1 MDLSLAEAA
10 LSRGNIRD
18 LCQQLESLFP
28 QDAEMDRVRGLVQYA
43 VDGAAPT
50 IATGEQASIFLGS
63 ISETRRI
70 LSGAPLPRLHHLRIG
85 EELDFLSDRSGADGW
100 TLEQSLNFL
109 LLGRIRPTR
118 RSVVVTAMRDDGIY
132 ILEWVA
138 HYLSLGFDHII
149 VYTNDNADGSEEL
162 LRLLA
167 GHAVITLIES
177 QTSGTV
183 PPESKGFGH
192 ALHLLHDLR
201 DFEWAL
207 FVDSDEYFIP
217 GPEYAGSI
225 ANLLCAIHSRFPDR
239 VPSGVCYD
247 WLWFVSGM
255 AFKRTPDL
263 LLERFQH
270 ARPHHLTKSLAR
282 IQDVL
287 SMRRDH
293 YPETKAGGLLV
304 DSVFDPI
311 NLDSIYNKVPQ
322 YRGGQVNHYWARS
335 FEEFA
340 VKKAR
345 GSTMKMATN
354 LYDRPFAKFFTWNDY
369 ETPQNHYL
377 PDPSLLSNVKHQIER
392 LKALEG
398 VRTAAALID
407 VNFSRM
413 VHLIADQAQLR
424 KIYEESKT
432 EPTAL

>member
-1 MDLSLAEAA
+1 MDLSRAESA
-10 LSRGNIRD
+10 LSRGDVRD
-18 LCQQLESLFP
+18 LCKQLKLLFP
-28 QDAEMDRVRGLVQYA
+28 KDAAKGRIRKLVQYA
-43 VDGAAPT
+43 LDGTEAPAAKDSR
-50 IATGEQASIFLGS
+50 ASVFLNSIF
-63 ISETRRI
+63 ETRRI
-70 LSGAPLPRLHHLRIG
+70 LRGALLPRLRHLDIG
-85 EELDFLSDRSGADGW
+85 AELDFLADGEGVNGW

-109 LLGRIRPTR
+109 LLGKIQPTR

-138 HYLSLGFDHII
+138 HYLALGFDHIVI
-149 VYTNDNADGSEEL
+149 YTNDNADGSEEL

-167 GHAVITLIES
+167 EHGAITLIES

-183 PPESKGFGH
+183 PPESKGYGH

-217 GPEYAGSI
+217 GPEYGGSI
-225 ANLLCAIHSRFPDR
+225 ANLLSGIQSRFPDR

-255 AFKRTPDL
+255 VFKRAPQL

-270 ARPHHLTKSLAR
+270 ARPHHLTKSLVR

-304 DSVFDPI
+304 DSIFDPI
-311 NLDSIYNKVPQ
+311 SLDSIYNKVPQ
-322 YRGGQVNHYWARS
+322 YRGGQINHYWARS

-340 VKKAR
+340 IKKAR
-345 GSTMKMATN
+345 GSTLELEAN
-354 LYDRPFAKFFTWNDY
+354 LYDRPSAKFFSWNGY
-369 ETPQNHYL
+369 ETPENYY
-377 PDPSLLSNVKHQIER
+377 PTDPNLLSNIKRQIER
-392 LKALEG
+392 LKTLEG
-398 VRTAAALID
+398 VQAAAALID
-407 VNFSRM
+407 ANFSYL
-413 VHLIADQAQLR
+413 VHLIADREQLL
-424 KIYEESKT
+424 KIYEESRT
-432 EPTAL
+432 ELEAL